1 MSMADSYQ
9 EQLKTQI
16 LKPTSFVEAYF
27 KEARKGQTVPW
38 LRVQVRPVLLKGS
51 RFLQFSYFD
60 EKKHIAKNYAGAEL
74 EQKLDELLGLPFKT
88 MQVTTTN
95 GRFRVQFSKKGKAL
109 IHRDKPAGE
118 IKLPVLEHD
127 RRKPHI
133 LTDKRPIPFLQLV
146 GIMTAN
152 GRIRANMRRKFRQI
166 NKFLELVDETADF
179 RELHAVQQSPLHV
192 VDFGCGNAYLTFAI
206 YHYLHE
212 MLHIPT
218 RLTGIDVKADLMAR
232 HNQSAQQLG
241 WPDVTFK
248 AMPIEQFRPDA
259 PPDVVLALHACDTA
273 TDDALAQG
281 IKSSSRFIFSAPCCQ
296 HHLQA
301 QMAQREAPSTFA
313 PVMQHGILKER
324 LGDILTDA
332 FRAQILRI
340 MGYRTDVIEFIA
352 TEHTPR
358 NLMIRAVKT
367 TAAGDAQ
374 LIREYE
380 AMKQLWQV
388 TPFLETLLPNLITA

>member
-1 MSMADSYQ
+1 MADSYQ
-9 EQLKTQI
+9 TEIKEQI
-16 LKPTSFVEAYF
+16 LNADTFVEAYF
-27 KEARKGQTVPW
+27 KEAQKGASVPW
-38 LRVQVRPVLLKGS
+38 VRVQVRPVLLKGS
-51 RFLQFSYFD
+51 RFLQISTFD
-60 EKKHIAKNYAGAEL
+60 DKKHIAKNYADEEL
-74 EQKLDELLGLPFKT
+74 SGKLDELLALPFKT
-88 MQVTTTN
+88 IQVTTTN
-95 GRFRVQFSKKGKAL
+95 GRFRVQFTKKGKAI
-109 IHRDKPAGE
+109 IHHDKQAGTIE
-118 IKLPVLEHD
+118 LPVLAHD
-127 RRKPHI
+127 RRKQQI
-133 LTDKRPIPFLQLV
+133 LSDAQPIPFLQMV
-146 GIMTAN
+146 GIMTEN
-152 GRIRANMRRKFRQI
+152 GRVRSNMRRKFRQI

-179 RELHAVQQSPLHV
+179 QAAQQQPLHV

-218 RLTGIDVKADLMAR
+218 QLTGIDIKADLMAR
-232 HNQSAQQLG
+232 HNESAQQLG
-241 WPDVTFK
+241 WLDVKFL
-248 AMPIEQFRPDA
+248 AMPIGQFRPDT

-281 IKSSSRFIFSAPCCQ
+281 IRWESQVIIAAPCCH

-301 QMAQREAPSTFA
+301 QLAKRPTPATFD
-313 PVMQHGILKER
+313 PVMRHGILKER

-367 TAAGDAQ
+367 TEPGDVQ
-374 LIREYE
+374 FVQEY
-380 AMKQLWQV
+380 AVLKQFWQV
-388 TPFLETLLPNLITA
+388 TPYLETLLPKFVKVDEG